1 MDYLKLSR
9 TRAEWLSLGF
19 DSLSVPVI
27 TGSFLQS
34 VPSKDSSQT
43 GGDFASWGLFA
54 EQPVAQ
60 PFPELW

>member
-1 MDYLKLSR
+1 MALV
-9 TRAEWLSLGF
+9 EF

-54 EQPVAQ
+54 EWPVAGR
-60 PFPELW
+60 FLSSGNGLSAWES

>member
-1 MDYLKLSR
+1 MALVEL
-9 TRAEWLSLGF
+9 

-27 TGSFLQS
+27 TGSSLQS

-54 EQPVAQ
+54 KQPVAGH
-60 PFPELW
+60 FLSTGDGLSAGES

>member
-1 MDYLKLSR
+1 MALV
-9 TRAEWLSLGF
+9 EF

-54 EQPVAQ
+54 EQPVASH
-60 PFPELW
+60 FLSSGDGLSAGES